1 MTPVALVNAVAPA
14 YERGKLRSYKPTY
27 GIDCSGLVDGV
38 GLTNRATGTAVP
50 MRSTVL
56 THMAVRRLRRWTADV
71 TGASVMLGSSSATAG
86 RRLMAKPNFRRR
98 GMMAVDSKLTGGV
111 GSAPSAALIGALR
124 RPVALPRIATVLVPP
139 GSKSLRSVAQSQLMG
154 HDVGL

>member
-1 MTPVALVNAVAPA
+1 
-14 YERGKLRSYKPTY
+14 
-27 GIDCSGLVDGV
+27 
-38 GLTNRATGTAVP
+38 
-50 MRSTVL
+50 
-56 THMAVRRLRRWTADV
+56 
-71 TGASVMLGSSSATAG
+71 
-86 RRLMAKPNFRRR
+86 MAKPNFRRR

-124 RPVALPRIATVLVPP
+124 RPVALPRIATVLVPS

>member
-1 MTPVALVNAVAPA
+1 
-14 YERGKLRSYKPTY
+14 
-27 GIDCSGLVDGV
+27 
-38 GLTNRATGTAVP
+38 
-50 MRSTVL
+50 
-56 THMAVRRLRRWTADV
+56 
-71 TGASVMLGSSSATAG
+71 
-86 RRLMAKPNFRRR
+86 MAKPNFRRR